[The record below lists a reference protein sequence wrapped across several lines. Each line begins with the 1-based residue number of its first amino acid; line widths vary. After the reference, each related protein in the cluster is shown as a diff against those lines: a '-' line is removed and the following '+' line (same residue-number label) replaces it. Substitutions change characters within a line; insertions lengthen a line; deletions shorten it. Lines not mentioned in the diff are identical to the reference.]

1 MNYKTEYTKWY
12 MELQKKIKY
21 VVYNEVAPVMPWL
34 TREEAL
40 AEVKLWAPEDIEK
53 YYDLTKYMNDNYEEE
68 AV

>member
-21 VVYNEVAPVMPWL
+21 VVYNEIAPVMPWL

-53 YYDLTKYMNDNYEEE
+53 YYDLTKYINDNYEEE